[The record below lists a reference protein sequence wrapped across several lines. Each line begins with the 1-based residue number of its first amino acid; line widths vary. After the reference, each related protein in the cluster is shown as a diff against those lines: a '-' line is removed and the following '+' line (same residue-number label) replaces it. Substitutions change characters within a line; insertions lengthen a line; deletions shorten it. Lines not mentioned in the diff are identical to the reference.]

1 MRTVNWQAGLRGLA
15 LALLFAAWLAPEA
28 SANALVNYSTSGTIE
43 SSGVTGAPVISFSSV
58 TNGGGFSAPSAFGL
72 GDFVV
77 AGLPD
82 GESTTYTDTPFHIT
96 FTVNQVNGETLT
108 PNESPVTLSGVLN
121 GTVTGPNQSTVVAK
135 FDANTSPTFMTGP
148 FANTLS
154 VFDNP
159 LSLVPSTTNAG
170 RTSAQAHLNNQATP
184 PGGGNEVPEPASIL
198 LFSTALGGLALKR
211 LRRGKAQA

>member
-15 LALLFAAWLAPEA
+15 LALLFTAWLAPEA
-28 SANALVNYSTSGTIE
+28 SANTLVTYSTSGTIE
-43 SSGVTGAPVISFSSV
+43 SSGVTGAPVISFDSA
-58 TNGGGFSAPSAFGL
+58 TNGGFSAPSAFGL

-77 AGLPD
+77 AGLQD

-159 LSLVPSTTNAG
+159 LSLVPSTTNSG
-170 RTSAQAHLNNQATP
+170 RTSAQAYLNNQASP

-211 LRRGKAQA
+211 RGKKQA